1 MSTLSFHAESL
12 HGNTVKTA
20 PLRCH
25 QGNLSQLIVCF
36 QEYVGRSNKA
46 PVIFIYFFSDEA
58 PNRGPNLPSLGS
70 HLVEVLQQRRLLL
83 HEELA
88 AGVGGVLLLPEGA
101 DVDAGRLGDVDQRCH
116 APEEGAVHPHQVLR
130 GEAVGLVEDEADL
143 RLAALHLPE
152 EHLQLAAHVQLGGVE
167 DQEDQV
173 GPVDEPLAHLVVGVT
188 CGGGEDMR
196 GGWPSITMNLV
207 ATFSE
212 C

>member
-1 MSTLSFHAESL
+1 M
-12 HGNTVKTA
+12 
-20 PLRCH
+20 
-25 QGNLSQLIVCF
+25 
-36 QEYVGRSNKA
+36 
-46 PVIFIYFFSDEA
+46 
-58 PNRGPNLPSLGS
+58 PSLGS

-152 EHLQLAAHVQLGGVE
+152 EHLQLAAHIQLGGVE

-196 GGWPSITMNLV
+196 GGWPSFTMNLV
-207 ATFSE
+207 ATFSVLHLMTFSAALGDFLLNHSSS
-212 C
+212 CIVLLTCSWIVLPWLLSSYLLRLWLLT